1 MGIGIKPKSLSSQP
15 VGSSPA
21 PALPPHRAEAE
32 ALIKALGGKVH
43 PDLPAIPEKATAKQ
57 LQALLPP
64 AMTAILDGAK
74 PVVSQD
80 EATWLLKLAA
90 HPSATQAIHDAIATR
105 VASAPFTPKV
115 ESTGVRAFLL
125 GLSPTVA
132 TGPLQALVAAAQ
144 QAVAPS
150 TSSSTAHQQTVGGK
164 PAAAA
169 LQVGVGAPKG
179 GNALSSRLALMTGEK
194 TVKGSG
200 AALAEL
206 KKALAEGRIPTSL
219 PMNAL
224 EKLGID
230 RPGGLVLRLD
240 GCKLAGQRVV
250 IRKIVHPTDGPGLE
264 FQFKLRTGEDIRSVE
279 EKIKAAGAGEA
290 PLLREHMSFENGAY
304 VVNTQNYHR
313 VKASY
318 NDVNARMYNSDDQ
331 KFSLEIVGDQGAQA
345 LRGAVRL
352 RVYGDGASLNA
363 NMAEALAIAGL
374 GPVFEDSTTTTQAR
388 ANQMRALWQRDP
400 KKAQEFAQISIEK
413 LPQAKL
419 DAALQAVGVDPAK
432 AAAMPSREVFPGHF
446 TAVNPAQAEEY
457 KKLGVQYLFAGVGSL
472 ESVVKILGGDGLM
485 STLERY
491 DRGIIVNGASSA
503 EDIKTGGADYV
514 FTRMVTKDAGTTR
527 IDYAFAAGQYQI
539 QIDPQILER
548 TDWFAYASDTYGN
561 TESSSFT
568 DRQYGEDLVKSL
580 VRSSYYGGSSFA
592 SDNEVMFHRG
602 ISKESF
608 SGILTQSSHAKTA
621 LIEALQAAGIDQIGG
636 KPLDEAIKVQTQMIE

>member
-15 VGSSPA
+15 VGSSPS
-21 PALPPHRAEAE
+21 PAVSPHRAEAE
-32 ALIKALGGKVH
+32 ALIKALGNKVR
-43 PDLPAIPEKATAKQ
+43 PDLPVIPAQATAKQ
-57 LQALLPP
+57 LQALLPQ
-64 AMTAILDGAK
+64 AMTVILDGAK

-90 HPSATQAIHDAIATR
+90 HPSATQTIHDAIAKR
-105 VASAPFTPKV
+105 VASAPVTPKV
-115 ESTGVRAFLL
+115 ESTGARAFLV
-125 GLSPTVA
+125 GLSPKVA
-132 TGPLQALVAAAQ
+132 AGTFQAVVAAAQ

-150 TSSSTAHQQTVGGK
+150 SQQQTVGGK
-164 PAAAA
+164 PAATA
-169 LQVGVGAPKG
+169 LQVGAGAPKG
-179 GNALSSRLALMTGEK
+179 GNALSARLALMTGEK

-279 EKIKAAGAGEA
+279 EKIKAAGARKA
-290 PLLREHMSFENGAY
+290 PLLREQMSFENGAY
-304 VVNTQNYHR
+304 IVNTKKHHR
-313 VKASY
+313 VKAKYSH
-318 NDVNARMYNSDDQ
+318 VNARIFNSDDK

-363 NMAEALAIAGL
+363 NMAEALAMAGL
-374 GPVFEDSTTTTQAR
+374 GPVLEDSTTTTQAR

-400 KKAQEFAQISIEK
+400 KKAQEFAQISIDK
-413 LPQAKL
+413 LPQSQL
-419 DAALQAVGVDPAK
+419 DAALKAVHVDPKK
-432 AAAMPSREVFPGHF
+432 AAAMASREVFPGHF
-446 TAVNPAQAEEY
+446 TAVNPAQADEY
-457 KKLGVQYLFAGVGSL
+457 RKLGVKYLFAGVGSL
-472 ESVVKILGGDGLM
+472 ESVLKILTGDGLM
-485 STLERY
+485 STLERF
-491 DRGIIVNGASSA
+491 DRGILVNGASSA
-503 EDIKTGGADYV
+503 EDIETGGADYV
-514 FTRMVTKDAGTTR
+514 FTRMVTKDAGATQ
-527 IDYAFAAGQYQI
+527 IDYAFASGQYQI

-548 TDWFAYASDTYGN
+548 TDWFAYPSDTYGN
-561 TESSSFT
+561 TESSSFV
-568 DRQYGEDLVKSL
+568 DRKYGEELMKSL
-580 VRSSYYGGSSFA
+580 VRHGSSYA
-592 SDNEVMFHRG
+592 TNNEVMFHRG

-608 SGILTQSSHAKTA
+608 SGILTQSEHARSQLITA
-621 LIEALQAAGIDQIGG
+621 LKEAGVERIGG
-636 KPLDEAIKVQTQMIE
+636 KPLNKAVKVQTRMIE